1 MFRSVFAA
9 SFLVVSLVAS
19 TSLAWHDVGH
29 MLTVLVAYKQLS
41 PGDTP
46 SPAVKRLVAILKQHP
61 RYQEDFAAA
70 MPKGLSETDEARW
83 LLCRAAV
90 WPDQIRNDRDNPPT
104 FPPQPDKQG
113 SYGRGI
119 WHYID
124 TPLLIVAEGTGAERV
139 KAREEKA
146 RQGQDLATDVPSD
159 ESQVKNALQAIA
171 FNRQRFARGKPEEQA
186 VALCWLLHV
195 IGNIHQPLHA
205 TAAFS
210 LGVLD
215 PAANPHGDAGGNA
228 IRLEKQNLHALWDA
242 APDAS
247 PDPTYDPNE
256 PYDQRY
262 DRAYSRALKQ
272 ADALLADA
280 GLNAQ
285 GKRAALV
292 KDPQQWVRESYK
304 LAEEKVYVAEIRK
317 QILAADQEP
326 KPAPQAP
333 ASDQNPPVQK
343 PLGPLVQL
351 PEGYRERAHEIGKLR
366 VVEAGY
372 RLAALFSAP

>member
-124 TPLLIVAEGTGAERV
+124 TPLLIVPEGTSAERV

-186 VALCWLLHV
+186 VAPLLAAARDRRYPSAV
-195 IGNIHQPLHA
+195 ARDGRLFARGARSGRQPARRRGRQRHSA
-205 TAAFS
+205 GKAE
-210 LGVLD
+210 
-215 PAANPHGDAGGNA
+215 PARPMG
-228 IRLEKQNLHALWDA
+228 R
-242 APDAS
+242 
-247 PDPTYDPNE
+247 
-256 PYDQRY
+256 
-262 DRAYSRALKQ
+262 RARRQPRSDLRSQRALRP
-272 ADALLADA
+272 ALRPGLFQGLEA
-280 GLNAQ
+280 GR
-285 GKRAALV
+285 RAAGRCR
-292 KDPQQWVRESYK
+292 PQRARQAGRPGQGPSAMGSRE
-304 LAEEKVYVAEIRK
+304 L
-317 QILAADQEP
+317 
-326 KPAPQAP
+326 QA
-333 ASDQNPPVQK
+333 
-343 PLGPLVQL
+343 G
-351 PEGYRERAHEIGKLR
+351 
-366 VVEAGY
+366 
-372 RLAALFSAP
+372 

>member
-1 MFRSVFAA
+1 MPRSLFVAG
-9 SFLVVSLVAS
+9 FLAVSLVAS
-19 TSLAWHDVGH
+19 PSLAWHEVGH
-29 MLTVLVAYKQLS
+29 IFTVLVAYKQLS
-41 PGDTP
+41 PGDAP
-46 SPAVKRLVAILKQHP
+46 SQTVKRLVAILKHHP
-61 RYQEDFAAA
+61 RYQEDFASSL
-70 MPKGLSETDEARW
+70 PKGLTEEGEARW
-83 LLCRAAV
+83 LLCRASI

-124 TPLLIVAEGTGAERV
+124 TPLVIVPEGTSAERV
-139 KAREEKA
+139 KALQEKA
-146 RQGQDLATDVPSD
+146 REGQDLATDLPG
-159 ESQVKNALQAIA
+159 EEAQVKNALQAIA
-171 FNRQRFARGKPEEQA
+171 FNRERFAHGKPEEQA

-195 IGNIHQPLHA
+195 VGDIHQPLHA

-210 LGVLD
+210 LGVFD

-256 PYDQRY
+256 SYDQRY
-262 DRAYSRALKQ
+262 NRAYSRALKQ
-272 ADALLADA
+272 ADTLLADA
-280 GLNAQ
+280 ELNAQ

-292 KDPQQWVRESYK
+292 KDPRQWVRESYK
-304 LAEEKVYVAEIRK
+304 LAEEKVYVAEIRR
-317 QILAADQEP
+317 QILAADQVQ
-326 KPAPQAP
+326 KPAGQAP
-333 ASDQNPPVQK
+333 SDGQK

-351 PEGYRERAHEIGKLR
+351 PDGYRERAHETGKLR

-372 RLAALFSAP
+372 RLAVLFSGP